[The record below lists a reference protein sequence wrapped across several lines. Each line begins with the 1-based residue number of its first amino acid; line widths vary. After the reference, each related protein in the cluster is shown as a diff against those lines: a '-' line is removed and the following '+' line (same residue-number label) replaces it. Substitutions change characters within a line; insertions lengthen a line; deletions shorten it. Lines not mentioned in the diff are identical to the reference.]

1 MSPARFFLLS
11 VIVVVLLG
19 LAACAGEVQP
29 TQTAVPQPTTTPSPT
44 LTQTP
49 TPVPTD
55 TPTPTAT
62 ATLTSTPS
70 PTHTSTP
77 TATYTPT
84 PTATYTPTP
93 TALPE
98 VVLGDPVIV
107 ASGGFSFQPAEGYES
122 EVTDEADLGLVFMSG
137 EADTII
143 LNIIGVPNAEVY
155 LAGKS
160 DIELL
165 DELVADFVENVDG
178 VYELGDSYAMQVGTD
193 EGIAAD
199 ISGEMFDKPFVGQA
213 VFINPIDNLA
223 FFAIVLSRDSEV
235 WLIQGMPTFAAMMES
250 VQFLTNATGNS
261 SDDNSG
267 AITPCVISS
276 DTTYGYTKT
285 NAIQV
290 GGGAFAGPPR
300 ERAYLDN
307 LLGQNGEPIFY
318 ERAGSLPYNDIFLDI
333 YILTVG
339 DTTTTLYLD
348 EYNWSEPQAPVGF
361 TCAAAFPLLPP

>member
-1 MSPARFFLLS
+1 MKSSARFFLLS
-11 VIVVVLLG
+11 AIVVVLLG
-19 LAACAGEVQP
+19 LVACAEEVQP
-29 TQTAVPQPTTTPSPT
+29 TQTAVPQPTTTPSSTSTQTP
-44 LTQTP
+44 TQTP
-49 TPVPTD
+49 TPIPTD

-62 ATLTSTPS
+62 ATPTNTPS

-84 PTATYTPTP
+84 PTA
-93 TALPE
+93 LPE
-98 VVLGDPVIV
+98 IVLSDRVIIV
-107 ASGGFSFQPAEGYES
+107 NGGFSFQPAEGYES
-122 EVTDEADLGLVFMSG
+122 ELTDNAGSGLVFMSG
-137 EADTII
+137 EADAII
-143 LNIIGVPNAEVY
+143 LNIIGVPNAEVFM
-155 LAGKS
+155 AGKS

-165 DELVADFVENVDG
+165 NELVTDFVQNVGG

-193 EGIAAD
+193 EGTVTD
-199 ISGEMFDKPFVGQA
+199 ISGEMFDKPFIGQA

-235 WLIQGMPTFAAMMES
+235 WFARGASAFAAMMES
-250 VQFLTNATGNS
+250 VQFLSNDAGS
-261 SDDNSG
+261 SSGDNSG
-267 AITPCVISS
+267 VSSPCVISS
-276 DTTYGYTKT
+276 DTTYGYSKM

-290 GGGAFAGPPR
+290 GGDAFAGPPR

-307 LLGQNGEPIFY
+307 LLGSNGEPISY
-318 ERAGSLPYNDIFLDI
+318 ERAGSLPYDDTILDV

-361 TCAAAFPLLPP
+361 TCAAAFPLSPP